1 MSAEIGE
8 KVAEL
13 QKKMEED
20 IAEIKRIE
28 NEYRKVITNKELMMA
43 KK

>member
-1 MSAEIGE
+1 MVIRLRTRRKKNSA
-8 KVAEL
+8 KL

-28 NEYRKVITNKELMMA
+28 NE
-43 KK
+43 